1 MRKVSCLFFVLIIVL
16 FIFSGCLTK
25 DRIDKFDKIF
35 NNEAILFD
43 NAHSQTAGNADWTIR
58 GGFSDFAD
66 DLKNRGA
73 NVNEWG
79 NDEYGSNQRDDDSP
93 ITYEVISKYKVY
105 VIPEPNIPFTK
116 DEQNAIIKYIKNG
129 GSVFFIADHIVA
141 DRNNDGWDAVEIF
154 NGFLKEKHIIET
166 KEIYSDDFVG
176 RLGFRFREKQYSESP
191 IVKIKEHEIT
201 KGIKETGAWAGT
213 SEYIIDNENIS
224 GIIYYSKETW
234 GAYVI
239 SGRYGSGKFVAIG
252 DSSPIDDG
260 TGTSGDK
267 LYDGYYYGDNRE
279 LMINIIKWLVE

>member
-1 MRKVSCLFFVLIIVL
+1 MKKTFYLLFVLVIVL
-16 FIFSGCLTK
+16 FLFSGCIIE
-25 DRIDKFDKIF
+25 DRINRLDKIF

-79 NDEYGSNQRDDDSP
+79 NDEYGSNQRDDDMP
-93 ITYEVISKYKVY
+93 ITYEIISKYKVY

-116 DEQNAIIKYIKNG
+116 DEQNAIIKYIENG
-129 GSVFFIADHIVA
+129 GSVFFIADHIGA
-141 DRNNDGWDAVEIF
+141 DRNNDGWDAIEIF

-191 IVKIKEHEIT
+191 IVKMKEHEIT
-201 KGIKETGAWAGT
+201 KGINKTGAWAGT

-224 GIIYYSKETW
+224 GIIYYSEETW

-239 SGRYGSGKFVAIG
+239 AGKYGSGKFVAIG

-260 TGTSGDK
+260 TGTPGDK

-279 LMINIIKWLVE
+279 LMINIIKWLVK